1 MNLTDCGRFLFK
13 VRNGLFP
20 LILVGVLLAVPPVW
34 FLGNPVM
41 DGWLMGLGLVTALS
55 GQAFRLAVIGYAYVK
70 RGGKNRE
77 VYANHLVT
85 RGFYAHTRNPMYVG
99 NFLIVLGFGLLHGSV
114 WVYGLVSA
122 CFAWIYLA
130 IVSAEESYLR
140 EKFGAE
146 FQHYSETVNRF
157 VPDFRGL
164 RGSLAAFEYDW
175 RRALLKEYNT
185 VFLVL
190 AVCLGLIL
198 WKLINLHDGLALFRA
213 GVIGLGLLYVPLI
226 GGYAAVRYL
235 KKTRRLRP
243 VRDTETEQAF

>member
-20 LILVGVLLAVPPVW
+20 LILVGVLLAMPPVW

-130 IVSAEESYLR
+130 IVSA
-140 EKFGAE
+140 
-146 FQHYSETVNRF
+146 
-157 VPDFRGL
+157 
-164 RGSLAAFEYDW
+164 
-175 RRALLKEYNT
+175 
-185 VFLVL
+185 
-190 AVCLGLIL
+190 
-198 WKLINLHDGLALFRA
+198 
-213 GVIGLGLLYVPLI
+213 
-226 GGYAAVRYL
+226 
-235 KKTRRLRP
+235 
-243 VRDTETEQAF
+243 